1 MGCDRGSRGCR
12 RHVPAALERD
22 GIRLAI
28 ALQVLIEHDLFGK
41 PVPTPDHVEGK
52 LFGIMLWLTGAELG
66 GAHSSRAA
74 LSRGRARRPLE
85 DAMPQSVLVVDDE
98 ANILLSL
105 EFLMKKAGYEVRLA
119 RDGEEALAEI
129 GKARPDLVLL
139 DVMMPK
145 RNGFDVCEAIRANPE
160 WRAVRVIL
168 LTAKGRDIEREKGL
182 ALGADDYIT
191 KPFST
196 REVVER
202 VTAWIGPAK

>member
-1 MGCDRGSRGCR
+1 
-12 RHVPAALERD
+12 
-22 GIRLAI
+22 
-28 ALQVLIEHDLFGK
+28 
-41 PVPTPDHVEGK
+41 
-52 LFGIMLWLTGAELG
+52 
-66 GAHSSRAA
+66 
-74 LSRGRARRPLE
+74 
-85 DAMPQSVLVVDDE
+85 MPQSVLVVDDE

-119 RDGEEALAEI
+119 RDGEEALTEI